1 MGERRCLHC
10 KGPLPDGVLS
20 SRRFCCDRCRRKYQ
34 DDRRKE
40 ERAMRRLL
48 KSGGLYDPWD
58 KCDLDEL
65 TEEEIMAL
73 GMHDPLPAGFPWEAV
88 YPENKEEADIL
99 AGPMTSLLP
108 KKKKKKKTKL

>member
-1 MGERRCLHC
+1 
-10 KGPLPDGVLS
+10 
-20 SRRFCCDRCRRKYQ
+20 
-34 DDRRKE
+34 
-40 ERAMRRLL
+40 MRRLL
-48 KSGGLYDPWD
+48 KSGGFYDPWD

-88 YPENKEEADIL
+88 YPENMEEADLL

-108 KKKKKKKTKL
+108 KKKKKRKLNWKENWLFIF